1 MSLNN
6 LNNQSIQIPSTVN
19 AKDIPHTQNNSIGVN
34 PTPGI
39 ICFLGFLI
47 IVFII
52 FKKCEKHYSEYFEH
66 KKEMDLLEL
75 RLKYE
80 KNSRDI

>member
-6 LNNQSIQIPSTVN
+6 LNNQNIQIPSTVN
-19 AKDIPHTQNNSIGVN
+19 AKDIPYTQSNSIGVN

-39 ICFLGFLI
+39 MCFLSFLI
-47 IVFII
+47 VIFII
-52 FKKCEKHYSEYFEH
+52 FKKCEKHYNEYFEH
-66 KKEMDLLEL
+66 KKEMDKLEL

-80 KNSRDI
+80 KNRNI